1 MFVRLFIDENLDRS
15 IPISRQPKE
24 KIQAIID
31 SCKRQFPELTTRSRK
46 RIRTYL
52 KSCRRTKKIQN
63 LRKFGQCSNEFEL
76 KSLNDSSA
84 DASTSDDYNLIL
96 NKETINQPIY
106 HLNSASA
113 EKILFD
119 AFENEILNNRRLKDG
134 LSPFSMMNEVS
145 AIIVFS
151 YCLLIILL

>member
-24 KIQAIID
+24 KVQAILE
-31 SCKRQFPELTTRSRK
+31 SCKRQFPELQNRSRK

-63 LRKFGQCSNEFEL
+63 LRKGQSSENEL
-76 KSLNDSSA
+76 KREDLNL
-84 DASTSDDYNLIL
+84 TDDHFLTL
-96 NKETINQPIY
+96 NKETLNQPVY

-113 EKILFD
+113 EKILAV
-119 AFENEILNNRRLKDG
+119 AFENEILNSRRIKDG
-134 LSPFSMMNEVS
+134 LSPLIVDTVS
-145 AIIVFS
+145 F
-151 YCLLIILL
+151 YLLHN